1 MRRLLAIAATA
12 AGIALIAA
20 APSAALATSSPSPT
34 PSATASATGS
44 SSPSASATAS
54 PTTSPSPSATASAST
69 SPTAT
74 PTPTSTPAKKKPKP
88 KPKPVHHYPGTTV
101 TGQRMYIPG
110 TADAHYK
117 TRATVTVSQ
126 TKNLTNQMVQVSW
139 TGFSPSSELTYDN
152 TNTDYPV
159 MIAECKGLH
168 PANPTQC
175 YGATN
180 GGEPAS
186 FGQYGPSNTSYG
198 TTTSDGTGLADI
210 QLFTSVQN
218 QYLGCGSTTPC
229 SLVVVPSQGGD
240 SLDFAK
246 PVCSNH
252 TEDTGGTDLGQ
263 YAFTPID
270 SASFTANG
278 LCSWEKRIVIPL
290 YFAPTPN
297 GCPLRAAN
305 FSAGGSPMLADAMQ
319 QWQTGLCFGSDSVE
333 MQYNGSLNESEARN
347 YFAEGTEDVAFTTLP
362 ISGPTKHPYVYAPV
376 AVSATSVGY
385 WVDNQSTGQ
394 PYANIKLDPRLLAK
408 MLTTSYAFTNDS
420 CPNGGSSAF
429 GCDNAVDGN
438 PENLYADPEFK
449 KLNPAV
455 WQNASQPSGY
465 EIPTVLSGNSDMTW
479 EATSWIAS
487 NQAAAGF
494 LAGQFDQYGMHVNTY
509 YLGLK
514 YPLNGFL
521 PMDPYLP
528 VSTQDAPVYPLSTLA
543 SDMALNQQP
552 GTQDVKDPTTGNYDS
567 LPPQTDGD
575 RDMWSIIDQ
584 ADADRFLIPSAALE
598 NAAGKFVEPTD
609 AAMAAA
615 VKDMTKTSAGTLQTN
630 YTTTDRAAYPMT
642 MVIYA
647 IVPTGGISAAK
658 AAAIS
663 KFLDFVAGSGQTTGA
678 SPGELPEGYLPL
690 PESLRQQTLKAATE
704 VLDQVGNPKPKPSAS
719 PSASTSPKPSK
730 SSSASPSPSPSR
742 SPSAGD
748 THTAQSI
755 AVSFSSPDTTGTSWV
770 VLALLIA
777 GGVLL
782 ISGPTALVLGSPEAR
797 SAIGAGARRIRQAG
811 RRLKNRPRRPNG
823 PGNGAWP
830 SDSRHR
836 RAPFGPIRRRKS

>member
-1 MRRLLAIAATA
+1 M
-12 AGIALIAA
+12 
-20 APSAALATSSPSPT
+20 
-34 PSATASATGS
+34 
-44 SSPSASATAS
+44 
-54 PTTSPSPSATASAST
+54 
-69 SPTAT
+69 
-74 PTPTSTPAKKKPKP
+74 
-88 KPKPVHHYPGTTV
+88 HHYPGTTV

-110 TADAHYK
+110 TGDAHYK

-139 TGFSPSSELTYDN
+139 TGFSPSSQLTYDN
-152 TNTDYPV
+152 TDTDYPV
-159 MIAECKGLH
+159 MIAECKGLD
-168 PANPTQC
+168 PTNPTQC

-198 TTTSDGTGLADI
+198 TTTSDGTGTADI

-218 QYLGCGSTTPC
+218 QYLACGSTTPC

-240 SLDFAK
+240 SLDFAT
-246 PVCSNH
+246 PHCGNH
-252 TEDTGGTDLGQ
+252 SEDVGGTDLGQ
-263 YAFTPID
+263 YAFTPIA
-270 SASFTANG
+270 SAPFTANG

-297 GCPLRAAN
+297 GCPLRPAN
-305 FSAGGSPMLADAMQ
+305 FTAGGSPMLADAMQ
-319 QWQTGLCFGSDSVE
+319 QWQTGLCFGSGSVE
-333 MQYNGSLNESEARN
+333 IQYNGSLNESEARN
-347 YFAEGTEDVAFTTLP
+347 YFAEGTDDVAFTTLP
-362 ISGPTKHPYVYAPV
+362 LSGSTKHPYTYAPV

-385 WVDNQSTGQ
+385 WVDNQNTGQ
-394 PYANIKLDPRLLAK
+394 PYTNIKLDPRLLLK
-408 MLTTSYAFTNDS
+408 MLTTSYAYTNDA

-438 PENLYADPEFK
+438 PSNLYADPEFR
-449 KLNPAV
+449 KLNPTV

-465 EIPTVLSGNSDMTW
+465 EIPMVLSGDSDMTW
-479 EATSWIAS
+479 ETTSWIAS
-487 NQAAAGF
+487 NQDASNF
-494 LAGQFDQYGMHVNTY
+494 LAGQFDPFGMHVNTY

-514 YPLNGFL
+514 YPINGFL

-567 LPPQTDGD
+567 LPPQIDGD

-584 ADADRFLIPSAALE
+584 ADAQRFLIPAAALE
-598 NAAGKFVEPTD
+598 NAAGKYVEPTD

-630 YTTTDRAAYPMT
+630 YTTTDPAAYPMT

-647 IVPTGGISAAK
+647 IVPTGGISKAK
-658 AAAIS
+658 AASIA
-663 KFLDFVAGSGQTTGA
+663 KFLDFVATSGQTTGA
-678 SPGELPEGYLPL
+678 APGELPAGYLPL

-704 VLDQVGNPKPKPSAS
+704 VLDQVGNPKPKR
-719 PSASTSPKPSK
+719 
-730 SSSASPSPSPSR
+730 SASPSPSAKAKKSPSATK

-748 THTAQSI
+748 TPHAQSI
-755 AVSFSSPDTTGTSWV
+755 AVSFSSPDTTGLSWV
-770 VLALLIA
+770 VLVLLIVGA
-777 GGVLL
+777 ALL

-797 SAIGAGARRIRQAG
+797 GAIGAGARRIRRAG
-811 RRLKNRPRRPNG
+811 ARLKNRPRRPTG
-823 PGNGAWP
+823 TGNGAWP
-830 SDSRHR
+830 NDGRHR

>member
-1 MRRLLAIAATA
+1 MRRLMAIVATA
-12 AGIALIAA
+12 AGITLIAA
-20 APSAALATSSPSPT
+20 APSAALATSSPSPAPSVT
-34 PSATASATGS
+34 GSATAS

-54 PTTSPSPSATASAST
+54 PTTSPSVSPTASPTT

-74 PTPTSTPAKKKPKP
+74 PTPTPTPTPTKKKPKP
-88 KPKPVHHYPGTTV
+88 KPKPKHVHHYPGTTV

-110 TADAHYK
+110 TADSEYK

-139 TGFSPSSELTYDN
+139 TGFSPSSQLTYDN
-152 TNTDYPV
+152 TDTDYPV
-159 MIAECKGLH
+159 MMAECKGLH
-168 PANPTQC
+168 PTNPTQC

-198 TTTSDGTGLADI
+198 TTTSGGTGTADI

-218 QYLGCGSTTPC
+218 QYLGCGPSTPC

-246 PVCSNH
+246 PVCTNH

-263 YAFTPID
+263 YAFSPIT
-270 SASFTANG
+270 SAPFTANG

-290 YFAPTPN
+290 YFAPTPS

-319 QWQTGLCFGSDSVE
+319 QWETGLCFGPDSVE

-362 ISGPTKHPYVYAPV
+362 VSGPTKHPYVYAPV

-385 WVDNQSTGQ
+385 WVDNENTGQ
-394 PYANIKLDPRLLAK
+394 PYTNIKLDAPLLTK
-408 MLTTSYAFTNDS
+408 MLTTSYAYTNDA
-420 CPNGGSSAF
+420 CPSGGSPAF
-429 GCDNAVDGN
+429 GCDNGVDGN
-438 PENLYADPEFK
+438 PDNLYADPEFR
-449 KLNPAV
+449 KLNPTV

-465 EIPTVLSGNSDMTW
+465 EIPIVLSGNSDMTW

-487 NQAAAGF
+487 NHAAVGF

-528 VSTQDAPVYPLSTLA
+528 VSSQDAPVYPLSTLA

-575 RDMWSIIDQ
+575 RDLWSIIDES
-584 ADADRFLIPSAALE
+584 DAQRFLIPAAALE
-598 NAAGKFVEPTD
+598 NAAGKYVKPTN

-615 VKDMTKTSAGTLQTN
+615 VKNMTKTSAGTLQTN
-630 YTTTDRAAYPMT
+630 YTTTDPAAYPMT

-647 IVPTGGISAAK
+647 VVPTGGISSAK
-658 AAAIS
+658 AAAIA
-663 KFLDFVAGSGQTTGA
+663 KFLDFVAGSGQTTGTA
-678 SPGELPEGYLPL
+678 PGELPVGYLPL
-690 PESLRQQTLKAATE
+690 PDSLRAQTLKAATE
-704 VLDQVGNPKPKPSAS
+704 VLDQVGNPKPKAS
-719 PSASTSPKPSK
+719 PSASVSPKAAK
-730 SSSASPSPSPSR
+730 SPSASPSPS
-742 SPSAGD
+742 AD
-748 THTAQSI
+748 ATHTAQSI
-755 AVSFSSPDTTGTSWV
+755 AVSFSSPDTTGMSWV

-797 SAIGAGARRIRQAG
+797 GSIGAGVRRIRRAG
-811 RRLKNRPRRPNG
+811 TRLKSRPRR
-823 PGNGAWP
+823 
-830 SDSRHR
+830 
-836 RAPFGPIRRRKS
+836 PIRRRKT

>member
-1 MRRLLAIAATA
+1 MRRLLAIVATA
-12 AGIALIAA
+12 AGIALLAA
-20 APSAALATSSPSPT
+20 APSAALATSSPSPSPSVT
-34 PSATASATGS
+34 GSATA
-44 SSPSASATAS
+44 SASATAS
-54 PTTSPSPSATASAST
+54 PTTSPSASATASASA
-69 SPTAT
+69 SPKAT
-74 PTPTSTPAKKKPKP
+74 PTPTPTPTKKPTKP

-117 TRATVTVSQ
+117 TRATATVSQ
-126 TKNLTNQMVQVSW
+126 TKSLTNQMVQVSW
-139 TGFSPSSELTYDN
+139 TAFSPSSQLTYDN
-152 TNTDYPV
+152 SNTDYPV
-159 MIAECKGLH
+159 MIAECKGLD
-168 PANPTQC
+168 PTNPTQC

-198 TTTSDGTGLADI
+198 TTTSAGTGTADI

-218 QYLGCGSTTPC
+218 QYLGCGADSPC

-240 SLDFAK
+240 TLDFAT
-246 PVCSNH
+246 PHCADHS
-252 TEDTGGTDLGQ
+252 EDIGGTDTGQ
-263 YAFTPID
+263 YAFTPIT
-270 SASFTANG
+270 SAPGTANG

-297 GCPLRAAN
+297 GCPLRAAD

-319 QWQTGLCFGSDSVE
+319 QWETGLCFGSGSVE

-385 WVDNQSTGQ
+385 WVDNQNTGQ
-394 PYANIKLDPRLLAK
+394 PYANIKLDARLLTK
-408 MLTTSYAFTNDS
+408 MLTTSYAYTNDA
-420 CPNGGSSAF
+420 CPGGGSSQF

-438 PENLYADPEFK
+438 PDNLYTDPEFQ

-465 EIPTVLSGNSDMTW
+465 EIPIVLSGDSDMTW

-487 NQAAAGF
+487 NQAATGF
-494 LAGQFDQYGMHVNTY
+494 LAGQFDQWGMHVNTY

-552 GTQDVKDPTTGNYDS
+552 GTQDVKDTTTGNYDS
-567 LPPQTDGD
+567 LPPQSDGD
-575 RDMWSIIDQ
+575 RDLWSIIDQ
-584 ADADRFLIPSAALE
+584 SDAQRFLIPAAALE
-598 NAAGKFVEPTD
+598 NGAGKYVEPTD

-630 YTTTDRAAYPMT
+630 YTSTDPAAYPMT

-647 IVPTGGISAAK
+647 VVPTGGISAAK
-658 AAAIS
+658 AAAIA
-663 KFLDFVAGSGQTTGA
+663 KFLDFAAGGGQTTGA
-678 SPGELPEGYLPL
+678 SPGELPAGYLPL
-690 PESLRQQTLKAATE
+690 PDSLRQQTLKAATE
-704 VLDQVGNPKPKPSAS
+704 VLDQVGNPKPKPSATPSTTPKVTKS
-719 PSASTSPKPSK
+719 PST
-730 SSSASPSPSPSR
+730 SPSPSPS
-742 SPSAGD
+742 PSADG

-755 AVSFSSPDTTGTSWV
+755 AVSFSSPDTTGMSWV

-777 GGVLL
+777 GAVLL
-782 ISGPTALVLGSPEAR
+782 ISGPSALVLGSPEAR
-797 SAIGAGARRIRQAG
+797 GAIAAGARRIRRAG
-811 RRLKNRPRRPNG
+811 SQLKNRPRRPSG
-823 PGNGAWP
+823 TRPGNGRP
-830 SDSRHR
+830 R
-836 RAPFGPIRRRKS
+836 RAPLRPTRRRK

>member
-1 MRRLLAIAATA
+1 
-12 AGIALIAA
+12 
-20 APSAALATSSPSPT
+20 
-34 PSATASATGS
+34 
-44 SSPSASATAS
+44 
-54 PTTSPSPSATASAST
+54 
-69 SPTAT
+69 
-74 PTPTSTPAKKKPKP
+74 
-88 KPKPVHHYPGTTV
+88 VHHYPGTTV
-101 TGQRMYIPG
+101 TGERMYIPG
-110 TADAHYK
+110 TANGHYK

-126 TKNLTNQMVQVSW
+126 TNNLTNQMVQVSW
-139 TGFSPSSELTYDN
+139 TGFTPSSELTYDN
-152 TNTDYPV
+152 TDTDYPV

-168 PANPTQC
+168 PTNPTQC

-198 TTTSDGTGLADI
+198 TTTPDGTGTADI

-218 QYLGCGSTTPC
+218 QYLNCGSTTPC

-240 SLDFAK
+240 SLDFAT
-246 PVCSNH
+246 PDCANH

-263 YAFTPID
+263 YAFTPIT
-270 SASFTANG
+270 SAPFTANG
-278 LCSWEKRIVIPL
+278 LCSWQKRIVIPL

-362 ISGPTKHPYVYAPV
+362 MSGPTKDPYVYAPV

-385 WVDNQSTGQ
+385 WVDNQNTGQ
-394 PYANIKLDPRLLAK
+394 PYTNIKLDPRLLAK
-408 MLTTSYAFTNDS
+408 MLTTSYAFTDDS

-438 PENLYADPEFK
+438 PENLYADPEFR
-449 KLNPAV
+449 KLNPTV
-455 WQNASQPSGY
+455 WQNASQPSGF
-465 EIPTVLSGNSDMTW
+465 EIPMVLSGNSDMTW
-479 EATSWIAS
+479 EATSWVAS
-487 NQAAAGF
+487 NQAATDF
-494 LAGQFDQYGMHVNTY
+494 LAGQFDPWGMHVNTY

-567 LPPQTDGD
+567 LPPQIDGD
-575 RDMWSIIDQ
+575 RDMWSLIDQ
-584 ADADRFLIPSAALE
+584 ADAQRFLIPAAALE
-598 NAAGKFVEPTD
+598 NAAGKYVEPTN

-630 YTTTDRAAYPMT
+630 YTTTDPAAYPMT

-647 IVPTGGISAAK
+647 VVPTGGISKAK
-658 AAAIS
+658 AAAIA
-663 KFLDFVAGSGQTTGA
+663 KFLDFVATSGQTTGTA
-678 SPGELPEGYLPL
+678 PGQLPTGYLPL

-704 VLDQVGNPKPKPSAS
+704 VLDQAGNAKPKPKPS
-719 PSASTSPKPSK
+719 PSASKSAKATKSP
-730 SSSASPSPSPSR
+730 SASPSPSAS
-742 SPSAGD
+742 D
-748 THTAQSI
+748 TRTAQSI
-755 AVSFSSPDTTGTSWV
+755 AVSFSSPDTTGMSWV
-770 VLALLIA
+770 VLALLVA
-777 GGVLL
+777 GAVLL
-782 ISGPTALVLGSPEAR
+782 IGGPTVLVLGSPEAR
-797 SAIGAGARRIRQAG
+797 GAIAAGARRIGQAG
-811 RRLKNRPRRPNG
+811 TRLKNRPRGPSGPWPNDG
-823 PGNGAWP
+823 
-830 SDSRHR
+830 RHR